1 MSQTQWTA
9 NHLTL
14 PPTLGVKVL
23 RRGEMWCRGRCWWW
37 SMQQVC
43 LVCNTD
49 WQHWVWRFKPIS
61 SPPAVSGG
69 TSSNTQPCLPPAS
82 YNWWWRQRNDPLT
95 RWQKKTKTMLR
106 KHSPSSRIDTPLTY
120 HRGQITGVLSKMRGG
135 RSVMLCSDSEAECGQ
150 SVTRAR
156 PEEKSSKAQQPSQ
169 DT

>member
-1 MSQTQWTA
+1 MVYLVIIYYGDMSQTQWTA

-49 WQHWVWRFKPIS
+49 WQPWVWRFKPIS

-69 TSSNTQPCLPPAS
+69 TSSNTQPCLLLPPAS

-120 HRGQITGVLSKMRGG
+120 HRGQITGVRNFFLKWEEEG
-135 RSVMLCSDSEAECGQ
+135 RWCCA
-150 SVTRAR
+150 VTVRLDMV
-156 PEEKSSKAQQPSQ
+156 SL
-169 DT
+169 